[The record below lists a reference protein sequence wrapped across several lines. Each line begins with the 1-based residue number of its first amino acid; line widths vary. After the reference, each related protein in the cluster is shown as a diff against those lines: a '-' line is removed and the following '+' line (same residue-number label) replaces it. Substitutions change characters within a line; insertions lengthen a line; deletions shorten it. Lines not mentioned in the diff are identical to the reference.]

1 MITDIK
7 DVKQYNEIVTAFQ
20 KAHAKAATNCFLM
33 PAELRSLAEANKLW
47 LISQGDI
54 LLVLC
59 ERLDYFN
66 VYYYI
71 AQGAGVP
78 DFSEVFDVA
87 GEGDVLIDVVVPER
101 MRGKTDPV
109 IEAMLESGA
118 IKAYK
123 SYQRMSF
130 PMEGLNAAD
139 YDCPLPAGY
148 HFAEA
153 VTDPEAVIDLWKL
166 ALDEKSTPLPDANIL
181 QDLFDEGSLFLV
193 LGEEGDIACAAMLTV
208 QGKHGLVQ
216 HVSVALKHRRKGLG
230 GCIMKLRIKRAIELG
245 LRTLRLWVDRQ
256 NTPGITLQTKEGF
269 SPDGMICDQY
279 IIERK

>member
-1 MITDIK
+1 MITEIKDIK
-7 DVKQYNEIVTAFQ
+7 QYDDIVTAFR
-20 KAHAKAATNCFLM
+20 KAHGRAATNCFLM
-33 PAELRSLAEANKLW
+33 PAELRSLAEADKLR

-59 ERLDYFN
+59 ERLDYYN
-66 VYYYI
+66 VYYYA

-78 DFSEVFDVA
+78 DFSEVFDIT
-87 GEGDVLIDVVVPER
+87 GEGDALIDVVVPER
-101 MRGKTDPV
+101 MRGRTDPF

-148 HFAEA
+148 RFAEA
-153 VTDPEAVIDLWKL
+153 VTDPKAVIDLWKL
-166 ALDEKSTPLPDANIL
+166 ALDEKSTPLPDASTL
-181 QDLFDEGSLFLV
+181 QKLFDKGSLFLV
-193 LGEEGDIACAAMLTV
+193 LGEEGDIACAALLTV
-208 QGKHGLVQ
+208 EGKHGIFQ
-216 HVSVALKHRRKGLG
+216 HDSVSPRHRRKGLG
-230 GCIMKLRIKRAIELG
+230 ECLMKLRIKRAIELG

-256 NTPGITLQTKEGF
+256 NIPGMTLQTKAGF

-279 IIERK
+279 IIERI